1 MSSIISAG
9 VVFKILGPVFLVF
22 LVILFIRVFFEDLI
36 PALWQRHKF
45 NSGEKWRSGRELI
58 RWLQAM
64 RPAEFEDYT
73 AHLFSKLGY
82 KVEVTGASHDG
93 GIDVI
98 AEKDGRKHYI
108 QCKKFI
114 TREVPVGAV
123 RDFYGAMADKG
134 ADAKGIF
141 ITTNKFTLEA
151 EKFANDKP
159 IELVDGF
166 KLEKYINMAKMN
178 ELPMTE
184 TSRLC
189 PNCGGVM
196 VKRNGKFGNFYGCS
210 NYPKCKHTEKI

>member
-1 MSSIISAG
+1 MTPIIPASL
-9 VVFKILGPVFLVF
+9 VFKILGPIILVF
-22 LVILFIRVFFEDLI
+22 IVTAIIRIFFEDLI

-58 RWLQAM
+58 RWLQSM

-73 AHLFSKLGY
+73 AHLFTKLGY

-134 ADAKGIF
+134 ASAKGIF
-141 ITTNKFTLEA
+141 ITTNKFTLDA
-151 EKFANDKP
+151 ERFAEDKP

-166 KLEKYINMAKMN
+166 KLEKYISTAKMD
-178 ELPMTE
+178 ELPAIE
-184 TSRLC
+184 TKKLC
-189 PNCGGVM
+189 SECGGIM
-196 VKRNGKFGNFYGCS
+196 VKRRGKFGEFFGCS
-210 NYPKCKHTEKI
+210 NYPKCKHTERG